1 MLADVSGGQTVN
13 VSTVRRM
20 VRFGCGDSNVKDKPR
35 SGQLCT
41 AVTLQNEE
49 HLYQLIHANQ
59 QIMTRELCRELN
71 ISFSVLEM
79 TLAMLEYH
87 KICTK
92 WVSQMLTQKQK
103 DYHLQVCQDLL
114 NQCKAGVGA

>member
-1 MLADVSGGQTVN
+1 
-13 VSTVRRM
+13 
-20 VRFGCGDSNVKDKPR
+20 
-35 SGQLCT
+35 
-41 AVTLQNEE
+41 
-49 HLYQLIHANQ
+49 
-59 QIMTRELCRELN
+59 MTRELCVELN

-114 NQCKAGVGA
+114 NQYEDKGDKLPGSTLLTMLRCGVITMSLS